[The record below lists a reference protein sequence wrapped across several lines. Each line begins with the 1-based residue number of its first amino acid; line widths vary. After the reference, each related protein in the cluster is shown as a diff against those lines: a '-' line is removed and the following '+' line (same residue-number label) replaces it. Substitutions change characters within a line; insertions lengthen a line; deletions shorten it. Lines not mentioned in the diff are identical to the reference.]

1 MPKLSNTEAP
11 TITEQT
17 ANETNAGESTAE
29 GSNAQD
35 SDETAKAGQNGD
47 PEKVPADRHYT
58 LDEILKSDPAIKADY
73 DRKMQAA
80 IAKHDA
86 RSTQKVAG
94 NGAQQTVENAVNNT
108 VEQKKEEGAEE
119 EKLNI
124 DELID
129 QRVEER
135 ITEERFG
142 NRLNALLDQAGI
154 VDKQGYLS
162 HIDIDNLY
170 EHYDPKTDN
179 IPGYEDIEAEM
190 RDEYPFYFGTKAG
203 GMEHGTFGANKPA
216 SLKDALV
223 QKYN

>member
-1 MPKLSNTEAP
+1 MSKLSNTEAP

-17 ANETNAGESTAE
+17 ANETNAGENTAE

-35 SDETAKAGQNGD
+35 SDETAKDGQNGD
-47 PEKVPADRHYT
+47 SEKAPADRHYT

-86 RSTQKVAG
+86 RLTPKVAG
-94 NGAQQTVENAVNNT
+94 NGAQQTVGNAVNNT
-108 VEQKKEEGAEE
+108 AEQKKEEGKAE

-170 EHYDPKTDN
+170 EHYDPKKDS
-179 IPGYEDIEAEM
+179 IPGYEDIETEM
-190 RDEYPFYFGTKAG
+190 RNEYPFYFGTKAG